1 MSFGWKLDNPEVVGV
16 ADRLRLGAD
25 PWNLLFGEQPRVALA
40 LLGIH
45 HVHVEWRIG
54 HDVVALADEVLPAVV
69 DGVAL
74 LDVSLKSM
82 YRQVHPS

>member
-1 MSFGWKLDNPEVVGV
+1 MSFAWELDNPEGVGV
-16 ADRLRLGAD
+16 ADRLRLGTD

-54 HDVVALADEVLPAVV
+54 HDADEVLPAVV
-69 DGVAL
+69 EGVVL